1 MSATG
6 QNNAFC
12 EPRPFCSV
20 QANSCGLQRDT
31 GHRQSLQA
39 PPACLS
45 SIEQAITQR
54 ARVHHMGGLRCKD
67 AVAVLGG
74 QCWNEFLQPSL
85 VNILKQDSALTAK
98 RVGGLGACPGLALC
112 VDIKKSLLAYQMADP
127 RIFSKRCPSLYRRHG
142 NASQR
147 LGYRLH
153 AMRSG

>member
-1 MSATG
+1 MPWNERHRPKQCVLRATTL
-6 QNNAFC
+6 
-12 EPRPFCSV
+12 
-20 QANSCGLQRDT
+20 LQCAGELLWAPART

-39 PPACLS
+39 PPECLS
-45 SIEQAITQR
+45 SMEQAITQR

-112 VDIKKSLLAYQMADP
+112 VDIKKTLLAYQMADT
-127 RIFSKRCPSLYRRHG
+127 RILSKRFPSL
-142 NASQR
+142 N
-147 LGYRLH
+147 
-153 AMRSG
+153 